1 MGKKKSATQKA
12 AAAAAAAAGATHA
25 AGAQPET
32 AAGAAA
38 PDAAGAA
45 AAEQQGARATV
56 RRSTMPGAAAGASG
70 AAAPAAG
77 EEADAAAAAAAA
89 EAEEAALALAP
100 VLFLLIE
107 APNGKSVKVETT
119 PTDCVLD
126 VRQFLLDCPETAE
139 YTCYRLES
147 AATGEVLNDYLEL
160 QDYPALIEQKQGQ
173 MSTLKIVPEL
183 YDDRASRLHVRRLRE
198 LLVKPPAHIQP
209 SAVQAGYEDENENV
223 DQVAAVVVKKGKK
236 GASSSGNKDASS
248 VSSSSSDDVLTPLD
262 AESFSLRQF
271 HVAKKEQQPSATL
284 VDAVRNVGFSG
295 WNPPPGNRALQGDLL
310 YLEITTAE
318 GLQAHVTANQEGF
331 YLNQSTNAVF
341 NPEKADTPYMSLTL
355 VQLLRRISPIFQ
367 AKYTKVS
374 SSARINSL
382 FCTAFPRLVFVFLFA
397 FLFFL
402 FDFFPFF
409 FLQLL
414 EKPRVLIATDTR
426 WS

>member
-12 AAAAAAAAGATHA
+12 AAAAAAAAAAGAMHA
-25 AGAQPET
+25 AGAQPED

-38 PDAAGAA
+38 PDAAGAAA

-77 EEADAAAAAAAA
+77 EEANAAAAAAAAA
-89 EAEEAALALAP
+89 EAEEAALLAP

-209 SAVQAGYEDENENV
+209 SAVQAGYEDETENV

-236 GASSSGNKDASS
+236 GASSGNKDASS
-248 VSSSSSDDVLTPLD
+248 VSSSSPDDVLTPLD

-374 SSARINSL
+374 HLSTSSARTNSFFL
-382 FCTAFPRLVFVFLFA
+382 HSKLLVFA
-397 FLFFL
+397 FFSFFS
-402 FDFFPFF
+402 F
-409 FLQLL
+409 
-414 EKPRVLIATDTR
+414 
-426 WS
+426 